1 MKLFNLG
8 DVEWKQTQLIYHALA
23 YENIES
29 LVLSSPIDS
38 YVSVGLHQNPQDELD
53 LKYCIDK
60 NIGIFRREIGGGTVL
75 LDNHQLF
82 YNLILH
88 RNNLKVPYAPE
99 AFFRRFLHPVIQTYR
114 ELGISVEYRPLC
126 DLVVNEKKISGNGG
140 GEIGDCKVLGG
151 SILLDFNHELMARA
165 VNLTDDLR
173 ERFLE
178 LMKSNLTTVN
188 RELGIIPSKDDIYPI
203 LATKFQ
209 ELLGPM
215 NIGKVDSKIKNKMI
229 ELEKLYFS
237 DKWLFQK
244 GTKQIWREIKVR
256 EGVILFH
263 KSLNTSNGYVGVTC
277 LIEKNKVKKVTF
289 SNRFLLSDVDQ
300 NEIENRVIDRK
311 FEGTKSLNEIVEI
324 IKSHSGVIID

>member
-1 MKLFNLG
+1 MKLFILG

-88 RNNLKVPYAPE
+88 RNNSQVPYAPE

-151 SILLDFNHELMARA
+151 SILLDFNHELMARV

-203 LATKFQ
+203 LAPKFQ

-215 NIGKVDSKIKNKMI
+215 TIGKVDSKIKNKMI

-256 EGVILFH
+256 EGAILFH

-289 SNRFLLSDVDQ
+289 SNRFLQSNFNQ
-300 NEIENRVIDRK
+300 HEIENRIINRE
-311 FEGTKSLNEIVEI
+311 FEGPKSLNEIDEI
-324 IKSHSGVIID
+324 IKSHGGVITD